1 MCIFFFTFYG
11 ISPCGGCQTG
21 KKELSNIHCPIHT
34 ITAYNTGLRQRQ
46 ARVIGDKPSGAD
58 LPPSLHITPLRK
70 SLRLVKLPP
79 DKYCAIHSYL
89 ARYLSVLGCLG
100 PFFLTFHSHHLSNLS
115 SVSPFFSHLSLLIH
129 TLLTNLSFPI
139 PSTCPNT
146 QNTNT
151 HTQTYTHTF
160 R

>member
-46 ARVIGDKPSGAD
+46 ARVIGDKTSGAD
-58 LPPSLHITPLRK
+58 LPQSATGSLHITPLRK
-70 SLRLVKLPP
+70 SPRLVKLPP

-89 ARYLSVLGCLG
+89 SRYLSLLGCSG
-100 PFFLTFHSHHLSNLS
+100 PFFLTFHSHHSSIFS
-115 SVSPFFSHLSLLIH
+115 SVSPFFPHLSLLNH
-129 TLLTNLSFPI
+129 TLLTNLSFSI
-139 PSTCPNT
+139 LSTCPNHLST
-146 QNTNT
+146 PS
-151 HTQTYTHTF
+151 H
-160 R
+160 